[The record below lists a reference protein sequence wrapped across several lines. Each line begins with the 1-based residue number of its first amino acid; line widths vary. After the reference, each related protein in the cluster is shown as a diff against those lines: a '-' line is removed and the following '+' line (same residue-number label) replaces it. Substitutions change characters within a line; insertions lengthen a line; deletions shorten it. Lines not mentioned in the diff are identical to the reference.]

1 MSLLHQEDRDDAAK
15 GEELTKGTSHVGL
28 ATVIAAIVVTIAIAA
43 YVIAGQK
50 PAMAT
55 GEILSVVAH
64 PQHTESSGFDANGAP
79 MMKDSFDQMLVF
91 TRVRL
96 HNQSNSP
103 LFVEKVQVNVT
114 LADGIH
120 TAYARAPG
128 EYDQVF
134 LAYPGI
140 PVPHESALPLN
151 PTLDPGQTIEGTF
164 VANFGVSKEQWDAR
178 TGLNYTVAFRYQPSL
193 VLTPKVAITE
203 Q

>member
-15 GEELTKGTSHVGL
+15 GEELTKGTSHVVL
-28 ATVIAAIVVTIAIAA
+28 ATVIAAVVVTIAIAV

-50 PAMAT
+50 PAMAI
-55 GEILSVVAH
+55 GDVLSVVAH
-64 PQHTESSGFDANGAP
+64 PQHTESSGFDANGSP
-79 MMKDSFDQMLVF
+79 MIKDDFDQMLVF

-96 HNQSNSP
+96 HNQSTSP
-103 LFVEKVQVNVT
+103 LFVEKIQVDVT
-114 LADGIH
+114 LADGVH
-120 TAYARAPG
+120 TAYARSPG

-140 PVPHESALPLN
+140 PVQHDSAMPLT

-164 VANFGVSKEQWDAR
+164 VANFGVSKAEWDAR
-178 TGLNYTVAFRYQPSL
+178 TGLNYTVSFRYQPSL